1 MQEISESINLA
12 GSAIATKPNNYDG
25 YYARAKAL
33 MEANNLEEALI
44 DTQRALDKVKL
55 QQKYQKIS
63 TDVLET
69 LNRLN
74 NELTKLVDNS
84 DYQTIPDRIY
94 HRQSHHAETTDL

>member
-1 MQEISESINLA
+1 LA
-12 GSAIATKPNNYDG
+12 SSAISIKPNNYDG

-33 MEANNLEEALI
+33 MEASSLEDALM

-63 TDVLET
+63 VDVLET
-69 LNRLN
+69 LNRLYE
-74 NELTKLVDNS
+74 ELNRLTANAG

-94 HRQSHHAETTDL
+94 NRQSHAEITDL